1 MAKTVPG
8 LNVTG
13 RFKES
18 GVTIYLRNGK
28 PVARTAT
35 SWQPKRR
42 TRKQFIA
49 RQQMLHSTRLWAFLK
64 YAGTPMFPALPTAY
78 ARFLSLM
85 HRTEVVFLPQI
96 GRLDGATLLL
106 PEMPVSEGLLP
117 TVKQHLGT
125 VEGTAALITDL
136 SLDSLRR
143 GDKLLLYTLC
153 QDING
158 TPSVRITRR
167 EVMPDEMT
175 ETPEGLALT
184 GDGYGD
190 EMKGWALVRVNGDRL
205 HHGEWD
211 MMKIKYKYNICHQAI
226 FYRKK
231 IFKKIGLYNLKYP
244 LLADFDFN
252 MRWFFDTN
260 TKSNYIP
267 INPLA
272 ELNNK
277 RIVDK

>member
-158 TPSVRITRR
+158 TPGVRITRR

-190 EMKGWALVRVNGDRL
+190 EMKGWALVRVNGDRCSTQTAVTRCAY
-205 HHGEWD
+205 
-211 MMKIKYKYNICHQAI
+211 YKQFTTEEALQEAAASYG
-226 FYRKK
+226 
-231 IFKKIGLYNLKYP
+231 GL
-244 LLADFDFN
+244 
-252 MRWFFDTN
+252 
-260 TKSNYIP
+260 TKDPWPPSP
-267 INPLA
+267 T
-272 ELNNK
+272 
-277 RIVDK
+277 D